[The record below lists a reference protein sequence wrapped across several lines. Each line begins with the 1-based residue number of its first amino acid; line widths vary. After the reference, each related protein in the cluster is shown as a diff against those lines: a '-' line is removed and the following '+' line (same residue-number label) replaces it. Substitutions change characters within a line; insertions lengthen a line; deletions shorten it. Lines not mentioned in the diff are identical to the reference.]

1 MTELIDERPTGCI
14 LIGGKSRRMGSPKHL
29 LPVKNG
35 RKSWL
40 EHIALILTPFCREI
54 VVAGAGELPSGKWQR
69 VKDAPEC
76 AGPLSGILAVSRY
89 RPTASLLVCACD
101 MPDIST
107 AAVSWL
113 LEQRRAGDR
122 ALVPK
127 TDFYQPLFA
136 FYDRRMGSVFEAMS
150 KGGKFKLRYI
160 CGMDNVRIVHP
171 PSHLRSAWNN
181 INYPHEVFKS
191 RR

>member
-1 MTELIDERPTGCI
+1 MTEFIDERLIGCV

-29 LPVKNG
+29 LPVKGG

-40 EHIALILTPFCREI
+40 EHIARILTPFCHEI
-54 VVAGAGELPSGKWQR
+54 VVAGAGELPPGKWQR
-69 VKDAPEC
+69 LSDVPNC
-76 AGPLSGILAVSRY
+76 AGPLSGILSVSRY
-89 RPTASLLVCACD
+89 CPTSSFLVCACD

-113 LEQRRAGDR
+113 LRQRRARDW

-136 FYDRRMGSVFEAMS
+136 LYSGRMGPVFEAMVRA
-150 KGGKFKLRYI
+150 GKFKIRHI
-160 CGMDNVRIVHP
+160 CGMERVRIVHP
-171 PSHLRSAWNN
+171 PSHLIPAWNN
-181 INYPHEVFKS
+181 INYPHEL
-191 RR
+191 